1 MLNKKTQATI
11 AGEVLQLWYNKY
23 GLVEFSNKY
32 GITNDDVIKKIQ
44 ENNNNNVYALF
55 SDIIYM
61 GRVGYCLANGKPID
75 VTLEEMRIKILD
87 TDESELINVW
97 KVFIDAVGAN
107 LPEVKEAKKKIAAK
121 KKASPRKKK
130 N

>member
-11 AGEVLQLWYNKY
+11 AGEVLHPWYNKY
-23 GLVEFSNKY
+23 GWTESAKAHGGN
-32 GITNDDVIKKIQ
+32 NDEVIKKIQ

-75 VTLEEMRIKILD
+75 VTLPEMRLKILD

-107 LPEVKEAKKKIAAK
+107 LPEVKDAKKK
-121 KKASPRKKK
+121 
-130 N
+130 